1 MSTEANKSII
11 RRRVE
16 EIWNQGDLAIA
27 DELIADDYLS
37 NGQTIGR
44 EGYKQFVAGVRAAFP
59 DLRLTLDDLVA
70 EGDRVAVRYT
80 GRGTHAGAFMG
91 IPPTGKRV
99 TFTGIDLF
107 RIAHGRMAEE
117 WLMFDQLGLLRQLG
131 VVPTQG

>member
-1 MSTEANKSII
+1 MSAEANKTII

-16 EIWNQGDLAIA
+16 EIWNQGDVAIA

-37 NGQTIGR
+37 DGRTIGR

-59 DLRLTLDDLVA
+59 DLRFTLDDLVA

-80 GRGTHAGAFMG
+80 ARGTHSGAFMG
-91 IPPTGKRV
+91 IPPTGKQV

-131 VVPTQG
+131 AVPTQG

>member
-1 MSTEANKSII
+1 MSTEANKTII

-59 DLRLTLDDLVA
+59 DLRFTLDDLVA

-80 GRGTHAGAFMG
+80 ARGTHSGAFMG
-91 IPPTGKRV
+91 IPPTGKQV

-131 VVPTQG
+131 AVPTQG

>member
-1 MSTEANKSII
+1 MSTEANKTII

-37 NGQTIGR
+37 NGRTIGR

-59 DLRLTLDDLVA
+59 DLRFTLDDLVA

-80 GRGTHAGAFMG
+80 AQGTHSGTFMG